1 MPTKCK
7 FLWNFNPLELTEQDI
22 LHFNNNNIHW
32 YNWKDMEQISFV
44 YMTTTKTFQ
53 QRKKKKKI
61 NSRCWKN
68 NLAEN
73 IFQTK
78 KKYMI
83 IILQFLRLP
92 HDTSS
97 ADRDSDFNLTN
108 SFATSSFVLCERMRK
123 IVQPVSSRW
132 TLLPRWHQHAQLP
145 FSTMSRNCNTATPI
159 SRSSRAKQ

>member
-1 MPTKCK
+1 MI
-7 FLWNFNPLELTEQDI
+7 LLERHGANKLRIHDNHQ
-22 LHFNNNNIHW
+22 NISTAKEKK
-32 YNWKDMEQISFV
+32 NQQSMLEKQLGWKYFSN
-44 YMTTTKTFQ
+44 
-53 QRKKKKKI
+53 KK
-61 NSRCWKN
+61 N
-68 NLAEN
+68 
-73 IFQTK
+73 
-78 KKYMI
+78 MI